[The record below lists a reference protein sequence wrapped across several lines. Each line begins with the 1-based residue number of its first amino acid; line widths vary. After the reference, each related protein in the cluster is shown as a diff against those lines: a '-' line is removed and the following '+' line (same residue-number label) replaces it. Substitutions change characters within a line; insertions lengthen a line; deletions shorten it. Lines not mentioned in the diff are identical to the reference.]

1 MTEREPMAVTDA
13 PAVPPGGEA
22 ALLASLESLRGE
34 GARHLDPVRLHYLEL
49 LARRMLAAPDAVR
62 HILQGKLQQG
72 LANRGERREQWQ
84 PAHPSAS
91 HDGSEAHRATMARQ
105 TADTPLTRLN
115 RHIETATGNV
125 APANADGALHGTGH
139 ARPELKSVHRF
150 REAWSRICAEDELDQ
165 AIGRGPEN
173 AGPLNSHMLV
183 LRSLTLMRELSPDY
197 LRRFLSHADSLLWLD
212 QAHGRL
218 RQPATSPKPARQRR
232 SKSV

>member
-13 PAVPPGGEA
+13 PFVPPSGEA
-22 ALLASLESLRGE
+22 ALLASLKSLRGE
-34 GARHLDPVRLHYLEL
+34 GARHLDPVRFHYLEL
-49 LARRMLAAPDAVR
+49 LARRMQAAPDAVR

-84 PAHPSAS
+84 PAHPAAS
-91 HDGSEAHRATMARQ
+91 QGGSEVQCETAGQ

-139 ARPELKSVHRF
+139 ARAELKSVHRF

-183 LRSLTLMRELSPDY
+183 LRSLMLMRELSPDY

-212 QAHGRL
+212 QAHGKL